1 MEFVVYRSLLLEKQ
15 NETHIKRFEN
25 FIRFKRDKIKRVF
38 ISFGET
44 RLSSPDPQVYAE
56 TGLEAVRR

>member
-1 MEFVVYRSLLLEKQ
+1 MQFVAYRSFLLEKQ
-15 NETHIKRFEN
+15 NETHMKRFEN
-25 FIRFKRDKIKRVF
+25 VIGFKRDKIKRVF

-56 TGLEAVRR
+56 TGLEALGR